1 MTHLTLFANRT
12 ATAAPVDAPA
22 EAGSR
27 NGAGRAAAAG
37 DVLGVVA
44 AGGTSAGRD
53 VAAGDVSATVTGR
66 AVTAGGV
73 SAVDVG
79 DGAPRGVAA
88 RDPLA
93 ADAVGAAGAVSVGNG
108 VGRDAVLAAAVPAV
122 GVGVGDGVGRDVVLA
137 AAVPAVAAGGGAASG
152 TASVGVVAGRLDAL
166 VTGLRALGGEC
177 PEECL
182 TLVGRS
188 EAALAAVKSEVVA
201 SLARRDGEART
212 AEVVRDR
219 LRQSRGGAKSDV
231 KLAGQLADLPDTSRA
246 LAGGVITP
254 QHAKMIA
261 DACEHTPVEE
271 AELVAA
277 AEREP
282 VDVFARTVRD
292 HVNDRSGDDLE
303 ERRKRQRAQ
312 RRVSLSKKSD
322 GMYELF
328 GKFDPIAGNRI
339 ETALAAM
346 AKKLWV
352 AEDPKNRSTPAQR
365 FADALE
371 LLVTRNGAGKAQ
383 GTNLLVIA
391 DYDTVAGQLADAR
404 LVDGTPVAASELLKL
419 ALEAKILPALF
430 DAKEQ
435 PLWLGREHRH
445 ASDAQR
451 IALAARDRGCVG
463 CGTSN
468 NVCQPHHIIHW
479 EHDGPT
485 DIDNLCLLC
494 GDCHQK
500 QVHTNGAD
508 IHRAPTGKYTL
519 QHPPNPPPPTC
530 RNHLGRRRGTGSS
543 SAGGT
548 INHPLRR

>member
-1 MTHLTLFANRT
+1 MTDLTLFVNRT
-12 ATAAPVDAPA
+12 ATAASVDAPA
-22 EAGSR
+22 LAGTGD
-27 NGAGRAAAAG
+27 GAGRAGAAG
-37 DVLGVVA
+37 DLRV
-44 AGGTSAGRD
+44 
-53 VAAGDVSATVTGR
+53 
-66 AVTAGGV
+66 
-73 SAVDVG
+73 
-79 DGAPRGVAA
+79 
-88 RDPLA
+88 
-93 ADAVGAAGAVSVGNG
+93 AGAVGIGS
-108 VGRDAVLAAAVPAV
+108 
-122 GVGVGDGVGRDVVLA
+122 GVGRDVIPV
-137 AAVPAVAAGGGAASG
+137 AAVPAVAAGGGVAAERVS
-152 TASVGVVAGRLDAL
+152 ARVVAGRLDDF
-166 VTGLRALGGEC
+166 VTGMRVLGVEC

-182 TLVGRS
+182 TLVGRG
-188 EAALAAVKSEVVA
+188 EAALAAVKSEAVA
-201 SLARRDGEART
+201 VLARRDGEART
-212 AEVVRDR
+212 AEVLREK
-219 LRQSRGGAKSDV
+219 LRQSRGGAKGDV

-261 DACEHTPVEE
+261 DASEHTPVDET
-271 AELVAA
+271 ELVAA

-292 HVNDRSGDDLE
+292 HVNDRCGDDLE

-339 ETALAAM
+339 EKALAAM
-346 AKKLWV
+346 AKKLWT
-352 AEDPKNRSTPAQR
+352 AEDPKNRATPAQR

-391 DYDTVAGQLADAR
+391 DYDTVAGQLAGAG
-404 LVDGTPVAASELLKL
+404 LVDGTPLTASELIKL

-463 CGTSN
+463 CGTTNSY
-468 NVCQPHHIIHW
+468 CQPHHIIHW

-485 DIDNLCLLC
+485 DLDNLCLLC
-494 GDCHQK
+494 GDCHHK
-500 QVHTNGAD
+500 QVHQHGAD
-508 IHRAPTGKYTL
+508 VHRAPTGKYTL
-519 QHPPNPPPPTC
+519 QHPPNPPPSTC
-530 RNHLGRRRGTGSS
+530 RQHTSRRRSDTGTG

-548 INHPLRR
+548 VNHPLRR